1 MEFRTVLLIFLAAI
15 TALTVVFYQYF
26 YRNPRK
32 GSLKI
37 VLAALRFI
45 TLFCVLLL
53 LINPKFINRDYYLE
67 KANLVVLVDDSSSM
81 QDAQA
86 ETPVPQLVNQ
96 LTSNEGLNERFS
108 IHQYA
113 FGTNLQVADSLHF
126 DQRNTDISSALSTVN
141 EIFVNGTNTV
151 VLFSDGNQTLGR
163 DYEYINLGSNLSV
176 NPVVVGDTTAYE
188 DISVGLV
195 NTNTYAFLRNQ
206 FPVEATILYRGS
218 RPVSKTV
225 SISLDGTRV
234 FQQRLNF
241 DASKNSQTLN
251 TLIEAK
257 SVGVK
262 TLKIEVEPLENE
274 KNRVNNSKETAIE
287 VIDEKTNVV
296 IVSDILHPDI
306 GALKKSI
313 EANEQRSVSVI
324 KPNTTASS
332 LEEADILILYQPT
345 RNFRGVYDY
354 VANSGKSIFTIT
366 GSKTDWNFLNR
377 TQQSFAKENIN
388 QSEDILPILNTT
400 FGIFGLGNFNVDDF
414 PPLRGNLGNI
424 DLLKNGETLLYQQIK
439 GVDLNQPLL
448 AVLNQG
454 KQREAALFG
463 ENVWKW
469 RAQTYRNTE
478 SFGNFDELIG
488 NLMVYLGSNDQRSRL
503 ELEFDLVYDNASIAQ
518 IRATYFDES
527 YQFDPNANITISVQN
542 KNNDFTRESPMLI
555 KGNFYEVDLS
565 DLEAGEYQFTV
576 TVGGENLKRSGSFKI
591 LDFNPELQL
600 ISSNYNKLQRLAD
613 NTNGKLY
620 YPNTLDEL
628 ISDLSSSQR
637 YLPVQKSSQNVV
649 SLIDFRI
656 LLGLIVLALALEW
669 FIRKYNGLI

>member
-1 MEFRTVLLIFLAAI
+1 MDFSTVLLIILAAI

-26 YRNPRK
+26 YKNPRK
-32 GSLKI
+32 GSLKF

-45 TLFCVLLL
+45 TLFCALLL

-67 KANLVVLVDDSSSM
+67 KANLIVLVDDSSSM
-81 QDAQA
+81 EDAQTA
-86 ETPVPQLVNQ
+86 SPISELVNQ
-96 LTSNEGLNERFS
+96 LAANEDLNERFS

-113 FGTNLQVADSLHF
+113 FATNVQATDSLNF
-126 DQRNTDISSALSTVN
+126 NQQNTDISNALSTVD
-141 EIFVNGTNTV
+141 EIFVNGTNAV

-163 DYEYINLGSNLSV
+163 DYEYINLGTNLSV

-218 RPVSKTV
+218 HPVSKTV
-225 SISLDGTRV
+225 SIRLDGTRV
-234 FQQRLNF
+234 HQQRLNF

-251 TLIEAK
+251 TLIEAQ

-262 TLKIEVEPLENE
+262 TLKIEVEALENE

-313 EANEQRSVSVI
+313 DANQQRSVSII
-324 KPNTTASS
+324 KPNVSTTD
-332 LEEADILILYQPT
+332 LEDADILILYQPT

-377 TQQSFAKENIN
+377 TQQSFAKESVN
-388 QSEDILPILNTT
+388 QSEDILPRLNNA

-414 PPLRGNLGNI
+414 PPLQGNLGNI
-424 DLLKNGETLLYQQIK
+424 DLLKNGETLLSQQIK
-439 GVDLNQPLL
+439 GVDLNQPLF
-448 AVLNQG
+448 AVLSQG

-463 ENVWKW
+463 ENIWKW

-478 SFGNFDELIG
+478 SFSDFDELMG
-488 NLMVYLGSNDQRSRL
+488 NLMVYLGSSDQRSRL
-503 ELEFDLVYDNASIAQ
+503 ELEFDLVYDNASMAR
-518 IRATYFDES
+518 IRTSYFDES
-527 YQFDPNANITISVQN
+527 YQFDPSANISIAIEN
-542 KNNDFTRESPMLI
+542 KNNNFNRESPMLL

-576 TVGGENLKRSGSFKI
+576 TVSGENLKRSGSFKI
-591 LDFNPELQL
+591 LDFNPEKQL
-600 ISSNYNKLQRLAD
+600 ISSNHNKLQRLAEK
-613 NTNGKLY
+613 TNGQLY
-620 YPNTLDEL
+620 YPDTLDEL
-628 ISDLSSSQR
+628 VNQLSTSQR
-637 YLPVQKSSQNVV
+637 YLPVQKSRQNVV

-656 LLGLIVLALALEW
+656 LLGLIVLTLAAEW

>member
-1 MEFRTVLLIFLAAI
+1 MDFSTVLLIILAAI

-26 YRNPRK
+26 YKNTRK
-32 GSLKI
+32 GSLKF
-37 VLAALRFI
+37 VLAALRFT
-45 TLFCVLLL
+45 TLFCALLL

-67 KANLVVLVDDSSSM
+67 KANLIVLVDDSSSM
-81 QDAQA
+81 QDAQTA
-86 ETPVPQLVNQ
+86 SPISELVNQ
-96 LTSNEGLNERFS
+96 LATNEDLNERFS

-113 FGTNLQVADSLHF
+113 FGTNVQATDSLNF
-126 DQRNTDISSALSTVN
+126 DQQNTDISNALSTVD
-141 EIFVNGTNTV
+141 EIFVNGTNAV

-163 DYEYINLGSNLSV
+163 DYEYINLGTNLSV

-218 RPVSKTV
+218 LPVSKTV
-225 SISLDGTRV
+225 SIRLDGTRV
-234 FQQRLNF
+234 HQQRLNF

-251 TLIEAK
+251 TLIEAQ

-262 TLKIEVEPLENE
+262 TLKIEVEALENE

-287 VIDEKTNVV
+287 VIDEKTNVI

-313 EANEQRSVSVI
+313 EANQQRSVSII
-324 KPNTTASS
+324 KPNVSIS
-332 LEEADILILYQPT
+332 DLEDADILILYQPT

-377 TQQSFAKENIN
+377 TQQSFAKESVN
-388 QSEDILPILNTT
+388 QSEDILPRLNNA

-414 PPLRGNLGNI
+414 PPLQGNLGNI
-424 DLLKNGETLLYQQIK
+424 DLLKNGETLLYQQIR
-439 GVDLNQPLL
+439 GVDLNQPLF
-448 AVLNQG
+448 AVLSQG

-463 ENVWKW
+463 ENIWRW

-478 SFGNFDELIG
+478 SFSNFDELMG
-488 NLMVYLGSNDQRSRL
+488 NLMVYLGSSDQRSRL
-503 ELEFDLVYDNASIAQ
+503 ELEFDLVYDNASMAR
-518 IRATYFDES
+518 IRASYFDES
-527 YQFDPNANITISVQN
+527 YQFDPSANISIAIEN
-542 KNNDFTRESPMLI
+542 KNNNFNRESPMLL

-576 TVGGENLKRSGSFKI
+576 TVSGENLKRSGSFKI
-591 LDFNPELQL
+591 LDFNPEKQL
-600 ISSNYNKLQRLAD
+600 ISSNHNKLQRLAEK
-613 NTNGKLY
+613 TNGQLY
-620 YPNTLDEL
+620 YPDTLDEL
-628 ISDLSSSQR
+628 VNQLSTSQR
-637 YLPVQKSSQNVV
+637 YLPVQKSRQNVV

-656 LLGLIVLALALEW
+656 LLGLIVLTLTAEW

>member
-1 MEFRTVLLIFLAAI
+1 MDFSTVLLIILAAI

-26 YRNPRK
+26 YKNSRK

-45 TLFCVLLL
+45 TLFCALLL
-53 LINPKFINRDYYLE
+53 LINPKFINRDYFLE
-67 KANLVVLVDDSSSM
+67 KANLIVLVDDSSSM
-81 QDAQA
+81 EDAQA
-86 ETPVPQLVNQ
+86 ETSISQLVNQ
-96 LTSNEGLNERFS
+96 LTTNEDLSERFS
-108 IHQYA
+108 MHQYA
-113 FGTNLQVADSLHF
+113 FGTNLQATDSLHF
-126 DQRNTDISSALSTVN
+126 NQRNTDISNALSTTD
-141 EIFVNGTNTV
+141 EIFVNGTNAV
-151 VLFSDGNQTLGR
+151 ILISDGNQTLGR
-163 DYEYINLGSNLSV
+163 DYEYINLGANLSV

-195 NTNTYAFLRNQ
+195 NINTYAFLRNQ
-206 FPVEATILYRGS
+206 FPVETTILYRGS

-234 FQQRLNF
+234 HQQRLNF

-262 TLKIEVEPLENE
+262 TLKIEIEGLDNE
-274 KNRVNNSKETAIE
+274 KNRANNSKETAIE
-287 VIDEKTNVV
+287 VIDEKTNVT

-313 EANEQRSVSVI
+313 ESNEQRSVSVI
-324 KPNTTASS
+324 KPNTSANS
-332 LEEADILILYQPT
+332 LEDADILILYQPT

-377 TQQSFAKENIN
+377 TQQSFVKENIN
-388 QSEDILPILNTT
+388 QSEDILPILNNA
-400 FGIFGLGNFNVDDF
+400 FGTFGLGNFNVDNF
-414 PPLRGNLGNI
+414 PPLKGNLGNI

-439 GVDLNQPLL
+439 GVELDQPLF
-448 AVLNQG
+448 AIITEG

-463 ENVWKW
+463 ENMWRW

-478 SFGNFDELIG
+478 SFSNFDELMG
-488 NLMVYLGSNDQRSRL
+488 NLMVYLGSSDQRSRL
-503 ELEFDLVYDNASIAQ
+503 ELDFELVYDNASMAL

-527 YQFDPNANITISVQN
+527 YQFDSGSTISIAIQS
-542 KNNDFTRESPMLI
+542 NNSSFNRESPMLL

-576 TVGGENLKRSGSFKI
+576 TVEGDNLKRSGSFKI
-591 LDFNPELQL
+591 LDFNPEKQL
-600 ISSNYNKLQRLAD
+600 ISSNYSKLQRLAD
-613 NTNGKLY
+613 KTNGEMY
-620 YPNTLDEL
+620 YPNQMDSL
-628 ISDLSSSQR
+628 ISNLSTSQR
-637 YLPVQKSSQNVV
+637 YLPVQKSRQNVV

-656 LLGLIVLALALEW
+656 LLGLIVLTLAAEW